1 MHKHGMR
8 MKNNI
13 DTDSVNSL
21 AGLFSK
27 RAAISADK
35 TAFVQYDAVTGK
47 WIDYSWSQ
55 TMADAA
61 RWQRA
66 MQQAGLRRGD
76 RIAVMLRNCR
86 EWVLFDQ
93 AALGLGL
100 VTVPIYTNDRAG
112 NIAWLLKDAGVRL
125 LLIEG
130 APEWHELQSIEEEL
144 AQLDAVITLQ
154 PIAAQSSQVRV
165 MHVDEWLQDAAAEFL
180 VEKMPDD
187 TLATI
192 IYTSGTTGHPKGV
205 MLSHRNILFNVN
217 SGLGSIEINT
227 SDRFLSF
234 LPLSH
239 AFERSIGYYL
249 PIAAGSSIVYAR
261 SILHLAE
268 DLQQQK
274 PTVMIAVPRI
284 FERIYS
290 KLSAKLALE
299 SAIKQKLFRLAVDSG
314 WSRFQQQQ
322 GLRPA
327 GVKAQLLQPLLDRL
341 VGAKVRSRFG
351 GRLRFAVCGGAALS
365 PQISRLFIGLGI
377 PVIQGYGLTEHSPT
391 LSVNRVEDN
400 IPASIGRVMPGMEVV
415 IGEEDEIV
423 ARSPSVMLGYWNNEQ
438 ASTEVIDQDGWL
450 HTGDKGRFDDAGH
463 LYITGRLKEILVL
476 SNGEKVPPAD
486 IELAIA
492 TQAVINEV
500 LLIGDARPYLSA
512 LIVPE
517 MDELSKLAKTLG
529 ITIAGSAL
537 LQDSQMITHLL
548 AIVNHSLADFPGYV
562 KIQRIALIE
571 DEWSV
576 ENGMLT
582 PTLKLKRGV
591 ILEQHKEEIDGLYA
605 GH

>member
-1 MHKHGMR
+1 

-21 AGLFSK
+21 AGLFGK
-27 RAAISADK
+27 RAALSPHK
-35 TAFVQYDAVTGK
+35 TAFVQYDAVAEQ

-55 TMADAA
+55 MVADAA

-66 MQQAGLRRGD
+66 MQQSGLQRGD
-76 RIAVMLRNCR
+76 RVAVMLRNCR

-130 APEWHELQSIEEEL
+130 DEQWQELNSIEEAL

-154 PIAAQSSQVRV
+154 PVATGSSPVRV
-165 MHVDEWLQDAAAEFL
+165 MHVDEWLSDKAAEFQ
-180 VEKMPDD
+180 VEEMPDAA
-187 TLATI
+187 LATI

-205 MLSHRNILFNVN
+205 MLSHRNILFNVK
-217 SGLGSIEINT
+217 SGLESIEINT
-227 SDRFLSF
+227 TDRFLSF

-261 SILHLAE
+261 SIPHLAE
-268 DLQQQK
+268 DLEQQK
-274 PTVMIAVPRI
+274 PTLMIAVPRI

-290 KLSAKLALE
+290 KLSVKLAQE
-299 SAIKQKLFRLAVDSG
+299 SAIKQKLFQLAVDSG
-314 WSRFQQQQ
+314 WALYQQQQ
-322 GLRPA
+322 GVQHA
-327 GVKAQLLQPLLDRL
+327 GVKAQLLHPLLDRL

-351 GRLRFAVCGGAALS
+351 GKLRFAVCGGAALS

-377 PVIQGYGLTEHSPT
+377 PIIQGYGLTEHSPT

-415 IGEEDEIV
+415 IGEEDEIL
-423 ARSPSVMLGYWNNEQ
+423 ARSPCVMLGYWNNEQ
-438 ASTEVIDQDGWL
+438 ATTEVIDSDGWL
-450 HTGDKGRFDDAGH
+450 HTGDKGRFDDQGH

-476 SNGEKVPPAD
+476 SNGEKVPPGD

-500 LLIGDARPYLSA
+500 LIIGDARPYLSA
-512 LIVPE
+512 LIVPDI
-517 MDELSKLAKTLG
+517 DELNKLVTPLG
-529 ITIAGSAL
+529 ITVTGAAL
-537 LQDSQMITHLL
+537 LQDPIVIKHLL
-548 AIVNHSLADFPGYV
+548 KLVKKNLAEFPGYANV
-562 KIQRIALIE
+562 QRIALI
-571 DEWSV
+571 DDAWSV

-582 PTLKLKRGV
+582 PTLKLKRSV
-591 ILEQHKEEIDGLYA
+591 ICEQHKDEIDALYA

>member
-1 MHKHGMR
+1 

-27 RAAISADK
+27 RAAISPHE
-35 TAFVQYDAVTGK
+35 TAFVQYDAVTQR

-66 MQQAGLRRGD
+66 MQQIGLQKGD
-76 RIAVMLRNCR
+76 RVAVMLRNCR

-112 NIAWLLKDAGVRL
+112 NIAWLLKDAEVRL

-130 APEWHELQSIEEEL
+130 EEEWRELKAIEEQLE
-144 AQLDAVITLQ
+144 QLDAVISLQ
-154 PIAAQSSQVRV
+154 SIAAPNSPINVI
-165 MHVDEWLQDAAAEFL
+165 HVDEWLEGTSAEFL
-180 VEKMPDD
+180 VEEMSDAA
-187 TLATI
+187 LATI

-217 SGLGSIEINT
+217 SGLESIEINT

-239 AFERSIGYYL
+239 AFERSIGYCL
-249 PIAAGSSIVYAR
+249 PIAAGSSIIYAR
-261 SILHLAE
+261 SIPHLAE

-290 KLSAKLALE
+290 KLSAKLAQK
-299 SAIKQKLFRLAVDSG
+299 SAIKQKLFELAVDSG
-314 WSRFQQQQ
+314 WAMFQQQQ
-322 GLRPA
+322 GVQQA
-327 GVKAQLLQPLLDRL
+327 GMKAQLQHLLMDRL

-400 IPASIGRVMPGMEVV
+400 IPASIGRVMPGMEVE
-415 IGEEDEIV
+415 IGEEDEIL

-438 ASTEVIDQDGWL
+438 ATAEVIDEDGWL
-450 HTGDKGRFDDAGH
+450 HTGDKGRFDDEGH
-463 LYITGRLKEILVL
+463 LYIIGRLKEILVL
-476 SNGEKVPPAD
+476 SNGEKVPPGD

-500 LLIGDARPYLSA
+500 LIIGDARPYLSA
-512 LIVPE
+512 LIVPD
-517 MDELSKLAKTLG
+517 MDELNKLAATLG
-529 ITIAGSAL
+529 ITATGAAL
-537 LQDSQMITHLL
+537 IQDPEIITHLL
-548 AIVNHSLADFPGYV
+548 TIVNHSLADFPGYAKV
-562 KIQRIALIE
+562 QRIALI
-571 DEWSV
+571 DEAWSV

-582 PTLKLKRGV
+582 PTLKFKRSV
-591 ILEQHKEEIDGLYA
+591 IYEQHKDEIDALYA

>member
-1 MHKHGMR
+1 

-27 RAAISADK
+27 RAAISADE
-35 TAFVQYDAVTGK
+35 TAFVQFDAVTQQ

-55 TMADAA
+55 TVADAA

-66 MQQAGLRRGD
+66 MQQSGLQKGD
-76 RIAVMLRNCR
+76 RVAVMLRNCR

-130 APEWHELQSIEEEL
+130 DEQWQELNSIEEAL

-154 PIAAQSSQVRV
+154 PVATGSSPVRV
-165 MHVDEWLQDAAAEFL
+165 MHVDEWLADAPAEFL
-180 VEKMPDD
+180 VEEMPDD

-205 MLSHRNILFNVN
+205 MLSHRNILFNVK
-217 SGLGSIEINT
+217 SGLESIEINT
-227 SDRFLSF
+227 NDRFLSF

-261 SILHLAE
+261 SIPHLAE

-290 KLSAKLALE
+290 KLSAKLAQE
-299 SAIKQKLFRLAVDSG
+299 SAIKQKLFQLAVDSG
-314 WSRFQQQQ
+314 WALFQQQQ
-322 GLRPA
+322 GAQHA
-327 GVKAQLLQPLLDRL
+327 GVKEQLLHLLLDRL

-377 PVIQGYGLTEHSPT
+377 PIIQGYGLTEHSPT

-415 IGEEDEIV
+415 IGEEDEIL
-423 ARSPSVMLGYWNNEQ
+423 ARSPCVMLGYWNNEQ
-438 ASTEVIDQDGWL
+438 ATTEVIDSDGWL
-450 HTGDKGRFDDAGH
+450 HTGDKGRFDDQGH

-476 SNGEKVPPAD
+476 SNGEKVPPGN

-492 TQAVINEV
+492 TQAIINEV
-500 LLIGDARPYLSA
+500 LIIGDARPYLSA
-512 LIVPE
+512 LIVPD
-517 MDELSKLAKTLG
+517 MDELNKLVTTLG
-529 ITIAGSAL
+529 ITATGAEL
-537 LQDSQMITHLL
+537 LQNPGIIHHLL
-548 AIVNHSLADFPGYV
+548 NLVKSCLVDFPGYANV
-562 KIQRIALIE
+562 QRIALI
-571 DEWSV
+571 DDAWSV

-582 PTLKLKRGV
+582 PTLKLKRSV
-591 ILEQHKEEIDGLYA
+591 ICEQHKDEIDTLYA

>member
-1 MHKHGMR
+1 

-27 RAAISADK
+27 RAALSADE
-35 TAFVQYDAVTGK
+35 TAFVQYDAATGK

-66 MQQAGLRRGD
+66 MQQSGLQKGD
-76 RIAVMLRNCR
+76 RVAVMLRNCR

-130 APEWHELQSIEEEL
+130 EEEWRELKSIEEEL

-154 PIAAQSSQVRV
+154 PIAAQQSPVRV
-165 MHVDEWLQDAAAEFL
+165 MHVDEWLQDAPAEFL
-180 VEKMPDD
+180 VEEMPDD

-217 SGLGSIEINT
+217 SGLESIEIT
-227 SDRFLSF
+227 TTDRFLSF

-261 SILHLAE
+261 SIPHLAE

-299 SAIKQKLFRLAVDSG
+299 PALKQKLFRLAVDSG
-314 WSRFQQQQ
+314 WARFQQQQ
-322 GLRPA
+322 GVRPA

-341 VGAKVRSRFG
+341 VGAKVRGRFG

-438 ASTEVIDQDGWL
+438 ASAEVIDQDGWL
-450 HTGDKGRFDDAGH
+450 HTGDKGRFDDKGH

-492 TQAVINEV
+492 TRAVINEV

-517 MDELSKLAKTLG
+517 MDELGKLAKTLG
-529 ITIAGSAL
+529 ITITGSAL
-537 LQDSQMITHLL
+537 LQDSQMINHLL
-548 AIVNHSLADFPGYV
+548 TIVNHSLADFPGYARV
-562 KIQRIALIE
+562 QRIALIE

-591 ILEQHKEEIDGLYA
+591 ILEQHKEEIDALYA

>member
-1 MHKHGMR
+1 

-35 TAFVQYDAVTGK
+35 TAFVQYDAVTQQ

-55 TMADAA
+55 TVADAA

-66 MQQAGLRRGD
+66 MQQSGLQRGD

-112 NIAWLLKDAGVRL
+112 NIAWLLKDAGVHL

-130 APEWHELQSIEEEL
+130 AEEWRELKAIEDEL
-144 AQLDAVITLQ
+144 EQLDAVITLQ
-154 PIAAQSSQVRV
+154 PVATKSSPVRV
-165 MHVDEWLQDAAAEFL
+165 MHVDAWLTDAPAEFQL
-180 VEKMPDD
+180 EEMPDD

-205 MLSHRNILFNVN
+205 MLSHRNILFNVK
-217 SGLGSIEINT
+217 SGLESIDINT

-261 SILHLAE
+261 SIPHLGE
-268 DLQQQK
+268 DLEQQK

-290 KLSAKLALE
+290 KLSAKLAQE
-299 SAIKQKLFRLAVDSG
+299 SVIKQKLFQLAVDSG
-314 WSRFQQQQ
+314 WALFQQQQ
-322 GLRPA
+322 GAQHA
-327 GVKAQLLQPLLDRL
+327 GVKQRMLHPLLDRL

-351 GRLRFAVCGGAALS
+351 GRLRFVVCGGAALS

-377 PVIQGYGLTEHSPT
+377 PIIQGYGLTEHSPT

-415 IGEEDEIV
+415 IGDDDEILV
-423 ARSPSVMLGYWNNEQ
+423 RSPCVMLGYWNNEQ
-438 ASTEVIDQDGWL
+438 ATAEVIDEEGWL
-450 HTGDKGRFDDAGH
+450 HTGDKGRFDDNGH
-463 LYITGRLKEILVL
+463 LYIIGRLKEILVL
-476 SNGEKVPPAD
+476 SNGEKVPPGD

-500 LLIGDARPYLSA
+500 LIIGDARPYLSA
-512 LIVPE
+512 LIVPD
-517 MDELSKLAKTLG
+517 MDELNKLAPTLG
-529 ITIAGSAL
+529 VTATGAALIRDAG
-537 LQDSQMITHLL
+537 MITHLL
-548 AIVNHSLADFPGYV
+548 TLVNHSLTDFPGYANV
-562 KIQRIALIE
+562 QRIALID

-582 PTLKLKRGV
+582 PTLKLKRSV
-591 ILEQHKEEIDGLYA
+591 IYEQHKDEIDALYA

>member
-1 MHKHGMR
+1 MR

-180 VEKMPDD
+180 VEKMSDD

-548 AIVNHSLADFPGYV
+548 AIVNHSLADFPGYAKV
-562 KIQRIALIE
+562 QRIALIE

-591 ILEQHKEEIDGLYA
+591 ILEQHKEEIDALYA

>member
-1 MHKHGMR
+1 

-13 DTDSVNSL
+13 DTGNVNTL
-21 AGLFSK
+21 AELFA
-27 RAAISADK
+27 RRTAISADK
-35 TAFVQYDAVTGK
+35 TAFVQFDAVTEQ

-66 MQQAGLRRGD
+66 MQRDGLQRGD
-76 RIAVMLRNCR
+76 RVAVMLRNCR

-93 AALGLGL
+93 ASLGLGL

-130 APEWHELQSIEEEL
+130 EEEWRELKAIEEVL

-154 PIAAQSSQVRV
+154 PVATQSSPVRV
-165 MHVDEWLQDAAAEFL
+165 MHVNEWLTDAPAEFL
-180 VEKMPDD
+180 VEEMPDD

-205 MLSHRNILFNVN
+205 MLSHRNILFNVK
-217 SGLGSIEINT
+217 SGLESIEINAT
-227 SDRFLSF
+227 DRFLSF

-261 SILHLAE
+261 SIPHLGE
-268 DLQQQK
+268 DLEQQK

-284 FERIYS
+284 FERIYK
-290 KLSAKLALE
+290 KLSAKLAQE
-299 SAIKQKLFRLAVDSG
+299 SVIKQKLFQLAVDSG
-314 WSRFQQQQ
+314 WALFQQRQ
-322 GLRPA
+322 GAQHA
-327 GVKAQLLQPLLDRL
+327 GVKEQLLHPLLDRL

-351 GRLRFAVCGGAALS
+351 GRLRFVVCGGAALS

-377 PVIQGYGLTEHSPT
+377 PIIQGYGLTEHSPT

-415 IGEEDEIV
+415 IGEEDEIL
-423 ARSPSVMLGYWNNEQ
+423 ARSPCVMLGYWNNEQ
-438 ASTEVIDQDGWL
+438 ATTEVIDRDGWL
-450 HTGDKGRFDDAGH
+450 HTGDKGRFDDNGH
-463 LYITGRLKEILVL
+463 LYIIGRLKEILVL
-476 SNGEKVPPAD
+476 SNGEKVSPGD

-500 LLIGDARPYLSA
+500 LIIGDARPYLSA
-512 LIVPE
+512 LIVPDK
-517 MDELSKLAKTLG
+517 DELNKLAPILG
-529 ITIAGSAL
+529 VTTTGTAL
-537 LQDSQMITHLL
+537 IQDAEIITHLL
-548 AIVNHSLADFPGYV
+548 TIVNHSLADFPGYANV
-562 KIQRIALIE
+562 QRIALI
-571 DEWSV
+571 DDAWSV

-582 PTLKLKRGV
+582 PTLKLKRSM
-591 ILEQHKEEIDGLYA
+591 IIEQHKDEIDALYA

>member
-1 MHKHGMR
+1 MN
-8 MKNNI
+8 NNI

-27 RAAISADK
+27 RAAISADE
-35 TAFVQYDAVTGK
+35 TAFVQFDAVTQQ

-55 TMADAA
+55 TVADAA

-66 MQQAGLRRGD
+66 MQQSGLQKGD
-76 RIAVMLRNCR
+76 RVAVMLRNCR

-130 APEWHELQSIEEEL
+130 DEQWQELNSIEEAL

-154 PIAAQSSQVRV
+154 PVATGSSPVRV
-165 MHVDEWLQDAAAEFL
+165 MHVDEWLADAPAEFL
-180 VEKMPDD
+180 VEEMPDD

-205 MLSHRNILFNVN
+205 MLSHRNILFNVK
-217 SGLGSIEINT
+217 SGLESIEINT
-227 SDRFLSF
+227 NDRFLSF

-261 SILHLAE
+261 SIPHLAE

-290 KLSAKLALE
+290 KLSAKLAQE
-299 SAIKQKLFRLAVDSG
+299 PAIKQKLFQLAVDSG
-314 WSRFQQQQ
+314 WALFQQQQ
-322 GLRPA
+322 GAQHA
-327 GVKAQLLQPLLDRL
+327 GVKEQLLHLLLDRL
-341 VGAKVRSRFG
+341 VGAKARSRFG

-377 PVIQGYGLTEHSPT
+377 PIIQGYGLTEHSPT

-400 IPASIGRVMPGMEVV
+400 IPASIGRIMPGMEVV
-415 IGEEDEIV
+415 IGEEDEIL
-423 ARSPSVMLGYWNNEQ
+423 ARSPCVMLGYWNN
-438 ASTEVIDQDGWL
+438 
-450 HTGDKGRFDDAGH
+450 
-463 LYITGRLKEILVL
+463 
-476 SNGEKVPPAD
+476 
-486 IELAIA
+486 
-492 TQAVINEV
+492 
-500 LLIGDARPYLSA
+500 
-512 LIVPE
+512 
-517 MDELSKLAKTLG
+517 
-529 ITIAGSAL
+529 
-537 LQDSQMITHLL
+537 
-548 AIVNHSLADFPGYV
+548 GY
-562 KIQRIALIE
+562 
-571 DEWSV
+571 W
-576 ENGMLT
+576 ENGLLVYWQKS
-582 PTLKLKRGV
+582 P
-591 ILEQHKEEIDGLYA
+591 
-605 GH
+605 

>member
-1 MHKHGMR
+1 

-13 DTDSVNSL
+13 DTDCVNSL
-21 AGLFSK
+21 AGLFGR
-27 RAAISADK
+27 RAAISPHK

-548 AIVNHSLADFPGYV
+548 AIVNHSLADFPGYAKV
-562 KIQRIALIE
+562 QRIALIE

-591 ILEQHKEEIDGLYA
+591 ILEQHKEEIDALYA
-605 GH
+605 RH

>member
-1 MHKHGMR
+1 

-13 DTDSVNSL
+13 DTGSVNSL

-27 RAAISADK
+27 RAAISAHE
-35 TAFVQYDAVTGK
+35 TAFVQYDAVAEQ

-61 RWQRA
+61 RWQHA
-66 MQQAGLRRGD
+66 MQQNGLQRGD
-76 RIAVMLRNCR
+76 RVAVMLRNCR

-130 APEWHELQSIEEEL
+130 DEQWQELNSIEEVL

-154 PIAAQSSQVRV
+154 SVATESSPVRV
-165 MHVDEWLQDAAAEFL
+165 MPVDEWLSDKAAEFQ
-180 VEKMPDD
+180 VEEMPDAA
-187 TLATI
+187 LATI

-205 MLSHRNILFNVN
+205 MLSHRNILFNVK
-217 SGLGSIEINT
+217 SGLESIEINT
-227 SDRFLSF
+227 TDRFLSF

-261 SILHLAE
+261 SIPHLAE
-268 DLQQQK
+268 DLEQQK
-274 PTVMIAVPRI
+274 PTLMIAVPRI

-290 KLSAKLALE
+290 KLSAKLAQE
-299 SAIKQKLFRLAVDSG
+299 SVIKQKLFQLAVDSG
-314 WSRFQQQQ
+314 WAMYQQQQ
-322 GLRPA
+322 GGQHA
-327 GVKAQLLQPLLDRL
+327 GVKAQLLHPLLDRV
-341 VGAKVRSRFG
+341 VGAKVRRRFG

-377 PVIQGYGLTEHSPT
+377 PIIQGYGLTEHSPT

-415 IGEEDEIV
+415 IGEEDEIL
-423 ARSPSVMLGYWNNEQ
+423 ARSPCVMLGYWNNEQ
-438 ASTEVIDQDGWL
+438 ATTEVIDRDGWL
-450 HTGDKGRFDDAGH
+450 HTGDKGRFDDQGH
-463 LYITGRLKEILVL
+463 LYITGRLKDILVL
-476 SNGEKVPPAD
+476 SNGEKVPPGD

-500 LLIGDARPYLSA
+500 LIIGDARPYLAA
-512 LIVPE
+512 LIVPDI
-517 MDELSKLAKTLG
+517 DELNKLATPLG
-529 ITIAGSAL
+529 ITVTGAAL
-537 LQDSQMITHLL
+537 LQDPIVIKHLL
-548 AIVNHSLADFPGYV
+548 KLVKKNLAEFPGYANV
-562 KIQRIALIE
+562 QRIALIA
-571 DEWSV
+571 DAWSV
-576 ENGMLT
+576 KNGMLT
-582 PTLKLKRGV
+582 PTLKLKRSV
-591 ILEQHKEEIDGLYA
+591 ICEQHKDEIDALYA

>member
-1 MHKHGMR
+1 

-165 MHVDEWLQDAAAEFL
+165 MQLDEWLQNGPAEFL

-261 SILHLAE
+261 SIPHLAE

-299 SAIKQKLFRLAVDSG
+299 SAIKQKLFQLAVDSG

-463 LYITGRLKEILVL
+463 LYITGRLKEVLVL

-548 AIVNHSLADFPGYV
+548 AIVNHSLADFPGYAKV
-562 KIQRIALIE
+562 QRIALIE

-582 PTLKLKRGV
+582 PTLKLKRGA
-591 ILEQHKEEIDGLYA
+591 ILEQHKEEIDALYA
-605 GH
+605 RH